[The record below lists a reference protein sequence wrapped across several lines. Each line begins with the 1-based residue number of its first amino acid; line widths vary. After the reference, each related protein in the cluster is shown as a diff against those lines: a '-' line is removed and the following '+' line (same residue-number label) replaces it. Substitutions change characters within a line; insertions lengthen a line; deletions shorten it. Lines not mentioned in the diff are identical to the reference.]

1 MTDTGERSAE
11 RNARPDAGA
20 VMGGDMTATDAIRQ
34 AKRELDEETK
44 REKVEEAKNI
54 LRQIEML
61 KAQLAAL
68 QRQIKEL

>member
-1 MTDTGERSAE
+1 
-11 RNARPDAGA
+11 
-20 VMGGDMTATDAIRQ
+20 MTATDAIRQ